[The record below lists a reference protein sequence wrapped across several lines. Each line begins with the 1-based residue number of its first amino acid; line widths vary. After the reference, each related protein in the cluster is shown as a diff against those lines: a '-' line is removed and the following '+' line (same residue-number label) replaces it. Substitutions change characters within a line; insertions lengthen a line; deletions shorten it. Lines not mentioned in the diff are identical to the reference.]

1 MPKKSQTFDKS
12 SYERTIDSLNIV
24 IENNKKVRDSLILV
38 GEERVNKIKEIRK
51 EINKLKFKSL
61 EYEKKYKEQVDI
73 INRMSNDDVIR
84 TFTDTFN

>member
-1 MPKKSQTFDKS
+1 MPKKSPTFDVS
-12 SYERTIDSLNIV
+12 SYHRTIDSLNII

-38 GEERVNKIKEIRK
+38 GEKREDKIKEIRK
-51 EINKLKFKSL
+51 EINKLQFKSL

-84 TFTDTFN
+84 TFTDTFK